1 MAIKVHATVEFDV
14 QNEESAFCIA
24 DALEA
29 KAVELRGDVEAVHT
43 LGLKYVDISFVIE
56 ALLQM
61 AYDVEKA
68 AEKTRWAISSYAETD
83 DE

>member
-1 MAIKVHATVEFDV
+1 MSIKVQATIGFDV

-29 KAVELRGDVEAVHT
+29 KAVELRNDIEAVRN
-43 LGLKYVDISFVIE
+43 LGLMYVDTSFAIE
-56 ALLQM
+56 ALSRM
-61 AYDVEKA
+61 VYDVEKA
-68 AEKTRWAISSYAETD
+68 AEKTRWAISSWAETD

>member
-14 QNEESAFCIA
+14 QNEASAFCIA

-29 KAVELRGDVEAVHT
+29 KALELRGYVEAVHT

-68 AEKTRWAISSYAETD
+68 AEKTRWAISSWAETD

>member
-1 MAIKVHATVEFDV
+1 MSIIVHATVEFNV

-29 KAVELRGDVEAVHT
+29 KALELRNDIEAVRN
-43 LGLKYVDISFVIE
+43 LGLKYVDMSFVIE
-56 ALLQM
+56 AISRM

-68 AEKTRWAISSYAETD
+68 AEKTRWAISGYAETD
-83 DE
+83 DD